1 MSYQRPAKPFS
12 EPDRDATTVLFP
24 AIIGAP
30 AHWEIIAIEFIDAG
44 AKESDANAGND
55 RD

>member
-12 EPDRDATTVLFP
+12 EPERDLTTVLFP

-30 AHWEIIAIEFIDAG
+30 ERWEIIAIEFVDAG
-44 AKESDANAGND
+44 KSDDADTGND